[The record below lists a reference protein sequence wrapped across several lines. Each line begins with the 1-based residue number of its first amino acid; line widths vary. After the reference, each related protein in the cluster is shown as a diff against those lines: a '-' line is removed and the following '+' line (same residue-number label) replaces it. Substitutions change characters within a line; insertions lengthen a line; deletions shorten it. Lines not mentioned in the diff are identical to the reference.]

1 MNQDQLIRWLME
13 NIDATALA
21 EANRT
26 GSTIMYYAG
35 AAQRFPNTQ
44 NVANRNGN
52 TGNERV
58 RPIQPVRETAA
69 PAPRRVAQYHEAEEI
84 QEDRAP
90 APAPAPAR
98 TAARRAARPANQ
110 TDTVRVARL

>member
-13 NIDATALA
+13 NIDAEALA
-21 EANRT
+21 EANRQ
-26 GSTIMYYAG
+26 GSTIMYLAG

-69 PAPRRVAQYHEAEEI
+69 PRRAPQTDET

-98 TAARRAARPANQ
+98 PVARRAARPVNQ
-110 TDTVRVARL
+110 ADTVRVARL

>member
-13 NIDATALA
+13 NIDAEALA

-26 GSTIMYYAG
+26 GSTIMYLAG

-44 NVANRNGN
+44 ITANTRRPTAPVA
-52 TGNERV
+52 
-58 RPIQPVRETAA
+58 QAVRETAA
-69 PAPRRVAQYHEAEEI
+69 PRRAPQTDEI

-98 TAARRAARPANQ
+98 PPVRRAARPVNQ